1 MHDRI
6 EKGQVKVYIDGEEI
20 PLVPFVNNIIA
31 DTVKGIVSNVRGYK
45 KDGEIVIKISPGS

>member
-1 MHDRI
+1 MHDMI
-6 EKGQVKVYIDGEEI
+6 EKAQVKVFIDGEEI

-31 DTVKGIVSNVRGYK
+31 DTVKGIVSNLRGYK